1 MGVVWLTPAM
11 EDSTP
16 RSVRRSINTQP
27 SFTLQGTGQ
36 EDLPAAEVSTA
47 SVTTMPNWQA
57 SLGYP
62 SKKTLKKTI
71 EMTTQLCAEPV
82 EMEIREIPRQHRKK
96 RLLPLHPSRLK
107 GRVDIDTFF
116 SSIQSIRGY
125 KCVQLFVHV
134 PSDYLFVRCMQRE
147 SHSHGAYQDFVREIG
162 APEIVATDNSQTQ
175 TGTKWEETSR
185 KNVTKQRKFSP
196 HNQNQ
201 NKAERRIQDVK
212 HKIVY
217 ILERADAPIKFWCYA
232 LIHVVDCLNH
242 HAKPALNWKTSTELL
257 NGDTPDISAFRFSFW
272 QAIEYYEPTA
282 KFPEARWKAGRFLGI
297 AWESGDAFT
306 FKIWTEKD
314 GWSEGRELT
323 RNIVRARRV
332 LPLTKITHDDDTD
345 SFYFQRKVYSNKRRG
360 KNRDRVYSLVRI
372 ENQIEDAISPA
383 KEEQHLSHDDYTVPK
398 PSEIPLPESNSNPI
412 DIYQEEKEL
421 ETDIANTESGSD
433 EIISNPT
440 HTTKKIDCASNDI
453 EQPHPSHIAMVD
465 EVNDQFTNLHENPSF
480 GGSGVLGILSHA
492 WRHGQ
497 LTLKVEWSGNHFVT
511 LSMTTHIKLQTTS
524 SPTMLLVKSI
534 EVIEIFNGL
543 KRLYVIC
550 NEHLED
556 LIGYMIFPWALT
568 ITLNIYV
575 APERKNLKQKRP

>member
-1 MGVVWLTPAM
+1 ML
-11 EDSTP
+11 
-16 RSVRRSINTQP
+16 
-27 SFTLQGTGQ
+27 
-36 EDLPAAEVSTA
+36 
-47 SVTTMPNWQA
+47 
-57 SLGYP
+57 
-62 SKKTLKKTI
+62 
-71 EMTTQLCAEPV
+71 
-82 EMEIREIPRQHRKK
+82 
-96 RLLPLHPSRLK
+96 
-107 GRVDIDTFF
+107 
-116 SSIQSIRGY
+116 
-125 KCVQLFVHV
+125 
-134 PSDYLFVRCMQRE
+134 RE

-412 DIYQEEKEL
+412 DINQEEKEL

-465 EVNDQFTNLHENPSF
+465 EINDQFTNLHENPSF

-497 LTLKVEWSGNHFVT
+497 LTLKVEWSSGDTTWEQFRDLKHDYPRETAQYIVT
-511 LSMTTHIKLQTTS
+511 NNVTRKKHRGDRDLQ
-524 SPTMLLVKSI
+524 
-534 EVIEIFNGL
+534 
-543 KRLYVIC
+543 
-550 NEHLED
+550 
-556 LIGYMIFPWALT
+556 WAKK
-568 ITLNIYV
+568 V
-575 APERKNLKQKRP
+575 VRDM